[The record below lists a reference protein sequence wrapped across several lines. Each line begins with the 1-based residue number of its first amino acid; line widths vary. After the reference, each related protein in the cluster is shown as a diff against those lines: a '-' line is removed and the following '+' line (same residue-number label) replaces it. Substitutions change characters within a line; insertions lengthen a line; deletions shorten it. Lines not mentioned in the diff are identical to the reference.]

1 MATFLFAWNPK
12 LWNWP
17 DLPADR
23 RKLARKGFVDFQWA
37 CGRSRQIEPGSRAF
51 MVRLGVPPKGIIGA
65 GVTLTPPVSGPHWR
79 ADKIA
84 LGIPTMHLDIRW
96 EALFETPLISF
107 DELAVPPFSRFRWAT
122 RASGMRIPTH
132 VADALEDLWE
142 KKLAALASAAPAV
155 RKAGTVTPAAEKTRS
170 KESGSK
176 KVRAAE
182 AAPRQAWTVEVTPK
196 QPRAKPATRRRG

>member
-17 DLPADR
+17 DMPVDR
-23 RKLARKGFVDFQWA
+23 RKIARKGFVDFQWA

-96 EALFETPLISF
+96 EALFETPLITF

-142 KKLAALASAAPAV
+142 KKLAALANAEAAAA
-155 RKAGTVTPAAEKTRS
+155 KATATSVAAKKTLP
-170 KESGSK
+170 KESVTK

-182 AAPRQAWTVEVTPK
+182 AAPRQARSVEAAPK
-196 QPRAKPATRRRG
+196 QPRAKTATRPRG